1 MANSAGIDFAR
12 QLAERNASLNPTATK
27 RFRSAPAPKGTKL
40 GPGYQDRTQFRT
52 SAEDDEKARRV
63 KALEDMVKLG
73 QMEMATFEALRDEIV
88 GGDVKNVHLVKG
100 LDWKLLER
108 VRRGEDVLADAS
120 APIKSDAVSQTS
132 KEDHGLK
139 TDVELEDELERYE
152 GKEIQPV
159 AKSNKTKKGEMA
171 PPAAVA
177 GRKRNRD
184 EILKELKASR
194 SASAKQPS
202 LGPRFTKVGEA
213 KDKSRIEKD
222 GKGRDV
228 LITVDEEGRIKR
240 KVRKSKGQTN
250 SPNPRELLMPD
261 KNVEPLGMEVL
272 PVAHSAPDVSDNG
285 DIFEGA
291 GTEYNPLGDLEG
303 DEGDDSGDS
312 DMSDSSS
319 EEVHDAPSTNE
330 PRTDND
336 SNHTPEPIPARDSVG
351 ATPDSPA
358 LQPAKSPRN
367 YSNDSDAL
375 SASTQAIPPSDLDT
389 STFLAALKKASS
401 ISLSAATSEPDVA
414 KKLEQRRK
422 MLQGYDRD
430 ADDLDMGFGG
440 SRFEDEEDGDEGR
453 VKLSVWGQEGGGE
466 GEDSRKGKRKRG
478 GKKRKG
484 DVNSAVDVL
493 RVMEQRKQADG
504 GSGRAVKRR

>member
-12 QLAERNASLNPTATK
+12 QLAERNASLNPAATK

-108 VRRGEDVLADAS
+108 VRRGEDVLADAT
-120 APIKSDAVSQTS
+120 APTKSDTVSQTA
-132 KEDHGLK
+132 KEDHGPK
-139 TDVELEDELERYE
+139 TEAELEDELERYE

-159 AKSNKTKKGEMA
+159 VKSNKTKKGEMA

-194 SASAKQPS
+194 LASAKQPS
-202 LGPRFTKVGEA
+202 LGPRFTKVGEG

-222 GKGRDV
+222 ERGRDV

-240 KVRKSKGQTN
+240 KVRKSTGQTS
-250 SPNPRELLMPD
+250 SPNHRGLLMPD

-272 PVAHSAPDVSDNG
+272 PVAHSAPDLSDNG
-285 DIFEGA
+285 DIFEGV
-291 GTEYNPLGDLEG
+291 GTEYNPLGDFEG
-303 DEGDDSGDS
+303 EDSRDS
-312 DMSDSSS
+312 DTSDSSS
-319 EEVHDAPSTNE
+319 QEVHDAPSTNQS
-330 PRTDND
+330 RTDND
-336 SNHTPEPIPARDSVG
+336 SNHTPEPIPARDFTG
-351 ATPDSPA
+351 ATSDSPA
-358 LQPAKSPRN
+358 LQPAEPSRN
-367 YSNDSDAL
+367 HFNDSDAL
-375 SASTQAIPPSDLDT
+375 SASTHGIPPSNLDA
-389 STFLAALKKASS
+389 STLFAALKKASS
-401 ISLSAATSEPDVA
+401 ISLSAATSEPEVA
-414 KKLEQRRK
+414 KLERRRK

-430 ADDLDMGFGG
+430 ADDMDMGFGG
-440 SRFEDEEDGDEGR
+440 SRFEDEEDGEEGK

-466 GEDSRKGKRKRG
+466 EESRKGKRKRG
-478 GKKRKG
+478 SKKRKG

-493 RVMEQRKQADG
+493 RVMEKRKADG
-504 GSGRAVKRR
+504 GSGHVVERR